1 MSPYIRWVPKLLS
14 HTIFVHTLHSWMHS
28 SVTELRT
35 WTDAWISTVYTLHA
49 SMKPHASCPKATLPT
64 LPNAPLIHTLYM
76 HMRVLLANKQLKI
89 SPKLTNC
96 SYMYIHTVQ
105 VKNVKC
111 FFPMYI
117 YCACIKNI
125 ACAVHCMLKVFPTYI
140 YCILSGYIACAVRI
154 VLGATKHIYHTS
166 YKVFVNEQCTHT

>member
-14 HTIFVHTLHSWMHS
+14 HTIFVHTLHSWIRTFLSYPAEDLDWCMDFHSLHS
-28 SVTELRT
+28 SCLYE
-35 WTDAWISTVYTLHA
+35 A
-49 SMKPHASCPKATLPT
+49 SMPHALKSH
-64 LPNAPLIHTLYM
+64 APLIHTLYM
-76 HMRVLLANKQLKI
+76 HMCVLLANKQLKI

-96 SYMYIHTVQ
+96 TYMYVHTVQ

-154 VLGATKHIYHTS
+154 VLGATRHIYHTS
-166 YKVFVNEQCTHT
+166 YKVFVNELCTHT